1 MPLKNTEQRSSTMK
15 EQMTSIISFL
25 INKEVFA
32 FDTLKVRNILE
43 LDTITWV
50 PNTKNYMLGVINL
63 HGNIIPITDLRMMMG
78 MENIENGQDTAII
91 VVSDD
96 DKNDS
101 LIGLVVDGVKEVF
114 DLNDEELKESVI
126 NGNTGMVHSFVGSI
140 HKNDEF
146 IHIIDLGEVVQE
158 IEK

>member
-1 MPLKNTEQRSSTMK
+1 MK

-43 LDTITWV
+43 FDKVTWV
-50 PNTKNYMLGVINL
+50 PNTKDYLLGVINL
-63 HGNIIPITDLRMMMG
+63 HGNIIPIADMRVMMG
-78 MENIENGQDTAII
+78 IENIENGQDTAVI

-96 DKNDS
+96 DKKDS
-101 LIGLVVDGVKEVF
+101 LLGLVVDGVKEVF
-114 DLNDEELKESVI
+114 DLDESEIKESVI
-126 NGNTGMVHSFVGSI
+126 NGNTGLVHSFTGSL
-140 HKNDEF
+140 HKNEEF
-146 IHIIDLGEVVQE
+146 IHIIDLTEVVQE

>member
-1 MPLKNTEQRSSTMK
+1 MMK

-43 LDTITWV
+43 FDKVTWV
-50 PNTKNYMLGVINL
+50 PNTKDYLLGVINL
-63 HGNIIPITDLRMMMG
+63 HGNIIPIADMRVMMG
-78 MENIENGQDTAII
+78 IENIENGQDTAVI

-96 DKNDS
+96 DKKDS
-101 LIGLVVDGVKEVF
+101 LLGLVVDGVKEVF
-114 DLNDEELKESVI
+114 DLDESEIKESVI
-126 NGNTGMVHSFVGSI
+126 NGNTGLVHSFTGSL
-140 HKNDEF
+140 HKNEEF
-146 IHIIDLGEVVQE
+146 IHIIDLTEVVQE